1 MKRLCKSFSFIFL
14 MMFCF
19 LGFAG
24 IGNAYCVHN
33 YSSMTLGVNGDFCH
47 RCYSGTLHSG
57 DSGCCPGAD
66 AGCRGTTMIY
76 VYFAP
81 CPGLPALPGPTCNYF
96 FYSPC
101 EVTAH
106 GDVYISGHDFTD
118 ISVTVYDDNG
128 NLICAGPMICCT
140 HEP

>member
-1 MKRLCKSFSFIFL
+1 MTMKRLCKSFSFIFL

-19 LGFAG
+19 FGFAE

-47 RCYSGTLHSG
+47 RCYSGPLHSG

-76 VYFAP
+76 VSYEAEANTFLYPP
-81 CPGLPALPGPTCNYF
+81 CA
-96 FYSPC
+96 
-101 EVTAH
+101 VTAH
-106 GDVYISGHDFTD
+106 GDVYISGTH
-118 ISVTVYDDNG
+118 IEHLSVTVYDDNG
-128 NLICAGPMICCT
+128 NQICAGPMKCCYAP
-140 HEP
+140 HGY

>member
-1 MKRLCKSFSFIFL
+1 MKKLCKSFSFIFL

-19 LGFAG
+19 FGFAE

-33 YSSMTLGVNGDFCH
+33 NSSITLDVVGEFCY
-47 RCYSGTLHSG
+47 RCYYATLHSG

-76 VYFAP
+76 VLRQSSWNFLY
-81 CPGLPALPGPTCNYF
+81 C
-96 FYSPC
+96 PC

-106 GDVYISGHDFTD
+106 GDVYITGSD
-118 ISVTVYDDNG
+118 IDHLYVHVYDDFG
-128 NLICAGPMICCT
+128 NQLCEGQMICC
-140 HEP
+140 HNQGG